1 MARSDEAFPAPI
13 RVERDNY
20 RSSSIFPRSDFMPA
34 IGRFRSRSKMGQGA
48 AVAGRRMAQPVYP
61 QVRKCP
67 CVPALA
73 LRTRGRLTRCDKT
86 SIHTVRQPSG
96 TPAKRMPSATRS
108 PSREISWIITSFVE
122 SATPAADGEASV
134 KRSPAFT
141 VALACSSSPRRAKT
155 AAPPSNL
162 LAHRWAPSRP
172 RSKLRQML
180 RAAK

>member
-1 MARSDEAFPAPI
+1 VRRGPYSSSSLDWASQAVARPPAPGCNLANDAT
-13 RVERDNY
+13 RPLTFQQRSQSGQPCESHKGQDSRD
-20 RSSSIFPRSDFMPA
+20 A
-34 IGRFRSRSKMGQGA
+34 I
-48 AVAGRRMAQPVYP
+48 
-61 QVRKCP
+61 
-67 CVPALA
+67 
-73 LRTRGRLTRCDKT
+73 KT
-86 SIHTVRQPSG
+86 SIHTVRELSC

-162 LAHRWAPSRP
+162 LAHRWAPSSP